1 MARSS
6 RRDSNKKSF
15 WRNTTNG
22 HARSGLAVRDWCRRS
37 AVTESSFFWWRR
49 ELAQRELAQRD
60 SPRIAP
66 IFVPLRSIHD
76 TPGSANTPTTPVKSS
91 SNATRAPAESDERAA
106 GRIEILLPGPRRVR
120 LIGPVDRQALADV
133 LAVLMKD
140 DLAGQAG
147 GNARRAEAGA
157 C

>member
-6 RRDSNKKSF
+6 RRDSRKESL
-15 WRNTTNG
+15 WRSLING

-37 AVTESSFFWWRR
+37 AVTESSFYWWRR
-49 ELAQRELAQRD
+49 ELTQRD